1 MHYYQFNIGDYASH
15 TAHLEPLED
24 LAYRRMLDLYY
35 LSQAPLPSDV
45 QRIAKLIRMPDH
57 AAIIREILNEFF
69 KPTDDGWANTRADGE
84 IQAYTRM
91 ANGGAKGA
99 AKRWHKAG
107 DSHPIATPCPPH
119 TPPYD
124 NPNSKQETINN
135 NHKPINNTLAKAK
148 AASGDLS
155 TKDEIWKAGK
165 SLLSEQGMPEKQC
178 GSFVGKLVKDYGADT
193 VVDAVRVAVLERP
206 ADAASYLKAVC
217 QRNSGER
224 KPMQSFRERD
234 AQLASDRVA
243 MVAPSIAANKTAPY
257 VDAADFIEAM
267 AKPKP
272 LEIAHD

>member
-57 AAIIREILNEFF
+57 ADIVREILNEFF

-119 TPPYD
+119 TPPHD
-124 NPNSKQETINN
+124 NPNSKQETITIKQETVNN
-135 NHKPINNTLAKAK
+135 IKAQAPKQK
-148 AASGDLS
+148 AS
-155 TKDEIWKAGK
+155 KR
-165 SLLSEQGMPEKQC
+165 C
-178 GSFVGKLVKDYGADT
+178 
-193 VVDAVRVAVLERP
+193 P
-206 ADAASYLKAVC
+206 ADFVVTRDMVDWASENGLTVDLNAETEKFRDHEYKTAKTDWLAC
-217 QRNSGER
+217 WRTWMRNAQQYKREPLGGV
-224 KPMQSFRERD
+224 SFRERD

-243 MVAPSIAANKTAPY
+243 QVAPSIAANKTAPY
-257 VDAADFIEAM
+257 VDAADFIEALS
-267 AKPKP
+267 KSKP
-272 LEIAHD
+272 LGIKHG